1 MAIVGNP
8 PNYILM
14 FGGVTKEPLDGA
26 LSVYKI
32 KKTINDLWV
41 YHTGTR
47 MWSQQYVNSDEVP
60 DPREQFGLVTVKTD
74 RLALLYGG
82 SQGQTLFS
90 DLW

>member
-14 FGGVTKEPLDGA
+14 FGGVSEEPLDGA

-47 MWSQQYVNSDEVP
+47 MCGGGGTTPMSE
-60 DPREQFGLVTVKTD
+60 DPTT
-74 RLALLYGG
+74 
-82 SQGQTLFS
+82 
-90 DLW
+90 